1 MARIPLE
8 PAPMKSQSHQILC
21 RVSAVALLLAVA
33 LAPVAWA
40 EAKKAK
46 YTVQE
51 VMKAIHK
58 GEDNIGKRA
67 VKGAA
72 SKDDIAKLAE
82 YYESL
87 PLNDPPRGE
96 MASWKEKTGALVKAS
111 KALKAGE
118 AGAVELYKN
127 AANCKACHNVHKP
140 EEKK

>member
-1 MARIPLE
+1 
-8 PAPMKSQSHQILC
+8 MKSQSHQIF
-21 RVSAVALLLAVA
+21 RRISIVALLVAIAVG
-33 LAPVAWA
+33 PVAWA
-40 EAKKAK
+40 EAKKAR

-67 VKGAA
+67 VKGTA

-96 MASWKEKTGALVKAS
+96 MGSWKEKTGALVNPQ
-111 KALKAGE
+111 
-118 AGAVELYKN
+118 V
-127 AANCKACHNVHKP
+127 
-140 EEKK
+140 

>member
-1 MARIPLE
+1 
-8 PAPMKSQSHQILC
+8 MKSQSHRIFRNLF
-21 RVSAVALLLAVA
+21 SVALLAGVAFLPLAVA
-33 LAPVAWA
+33 
-40 EAKKAK
+40 ETKKAK

-72 SKDDIAKLAE
+72 SKEDIARLAE

-111 KALKAGE
+111 LALKAGE
-118 AGAVELYKN
+118 AGAVDLYKN
-127 AANCKACHNVHKP
+127 AANCKACHTAHRP

>member
-1 MARIPLE
+1 
-8 PAPMKSQSHQILC
+8 MKSQSHRIFRNLF
-21 RVSAVALLLAVA
+21 SAALLAGVAFLPLAVA
-33 LAPVAWA
+33 
-40 EAKKAK
+40 ETKKAK

-67 VKGAA
+67 VKGVA
-72 SKDDIAKLAE
+72 SKEDITRLAE

-96 MASWKEKTGALVKAS
+96 MGSWKEKTGALVKAAR
-111 KALKAGE
+111 ALKAGE
-118 AGAVELYKN
+118 PGAVEVYKN
-127 AANCKACHNVHKP
+127 AANCKACHTAHRPP